1 MTPSWSHFICY
12 CLIPSFFS
20 SPFFVAKH
28 LIKSY
33 LTCCFQLLF
42 FHFLSH
48 FTPLRHSSWQI
59 AKKCLINVFLHLY
72 QVKSKEHQVL
82 IFFGQSGA
90 PGIVGDSFFKGC
102 KKYIYLTAQGFN
114 WDMQDL
120 HCILWDLSFQTHTP
134 CIARH
139 IPNHWAI
146 REVKVDV
153 SLMLFLHLASKI
165 QLYLLA
171 FLLVMPFTTGCFL
184 SGSFTNFSISIFAT

>member
-1 MTPSWSHFICY
+1 M
-12 CLIPSFFS
+12 IPLHLLLPHSFF
-20 SPFFVAKH
+20 FFLPVFCSKTSH
-28 LIKSY
+28 KK
-33 LTCCFQLLF
+33 LLDMLF
-42 FHFLSH
+42 PTFVLPLSLK
-48 FTPLRHSSWQI
+48 FTPLRHSSWHI

-82 IFFGQSGA
+82 IFFGQSAA
-90 PGIVGDSFFKGC
+90 PGIVGDSFFKGL

-120 HCILWDLSFQTHTP
+120 HCILWDLSFQTHIP

-184 SGSFTNFSISIFAT
+184 SGSFTNFSFSILAT